1 MQSKGEKG
9 NRFPQEMN
17 RRLTAI
23 EQKNGKKRKRGK
35 AFTKKRR
42 LFSPSHGPFVTNNQH
57 KLTDGTRLPPPHGI
71 YTDIRFFFSGGGKR
85 SECPKKS
92 RRRRGSSDLSVRL
105 NKHVRPSARCSAAK
119 VNERVFPL
127 SRLVLRTNGGGRGY
141 SVLVDCQKNL
151 SFSIFRSP
159 TYIDV

>member
-1 MQSKGEKG
+1 MLRILFSMLSTHPKQNQCDAVKREKG

-23 EQKNGKKRKRGK
+23 EQKNGKKERGGKHSRKK
-35 AFTKKRR
+35 EALSPPSSF
-42 LFSPSHGPFVTNNQH
+42 LPPSHGPFVTNNQH

-105 NKHVRPSARCSAAK
+105 NIHVH
-119 VNERVFPL
+119 
-127 SRLVLRTNGGGRGY
+127 RLVVVLRKSMREFFP
-141 SVLVDCQKNL
+141 SLV
-151 SFSIFRSP
+151 
-159 TYIDV
+159 